1 MVVKC
6 PKCESPWEV
15 PPASP
20 DGKYRCGK
28 CGSSLPGTPEAA
40 GETSAAVGAL
50 GGAALGAAIAGPV
63 GAVIGGIVGGIIG
76 SQAKGLG

>member
-6 PKCESPWEV
+6 TSCESAFDV
-15 PPASP
+15 PPGSP
-20 DGKYRCGK
+20 GQEYRCSK
-28 CGSSLPGTPEAA
+28 CGAFLPAA
-40 GETSAAVGAL
+40 PQSAGGTSAAVGAL

-63 GAVIGGIVGGIIG
+63 GALIGGIFGGLVG

>member
-6 PKCESPWEV
+6 SKCESPWEV
-15 PPASP
+15 PPGSP
-20 DGKYRCGK
+20 EGKYRCSK
-28 CGSSLPGTPEAA
+28 CGTSLPATPASS
-40 GETSAAVGAL
+40 GETSTAVGAL

-63 GAVIGGIVGGIIG
+63 GAVIGGIVGGLIG